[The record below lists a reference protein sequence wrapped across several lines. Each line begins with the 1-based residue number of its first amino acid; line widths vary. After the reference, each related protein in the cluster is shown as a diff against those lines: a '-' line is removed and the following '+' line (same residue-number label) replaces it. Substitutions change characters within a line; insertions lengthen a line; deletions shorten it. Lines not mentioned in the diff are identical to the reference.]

1 VYAGEP
7 DGRRKAVRPI
17 LRTLDCHEN
26 DLKAMGVKR
35 GSKNSEYMCMG
46 CHSEGGTGETIRT
59 ICQRRRK
66 RKVCWQYVSFQP
78 DSDDISRNTVSFTDG
93 PKKMDNIFL
102 VPRPS
107 TPHSCKVNTH
117 DD

>member
-1 VYAGEP
+1 M
-7 DGRRKAVRPI
+7 
-17 LRTLDCHEN
+17 LDRHEN
-26 DLKAMGVKR
+26 DLKVMDVKS
-35 GSKNSEYMCMG
+35 GSKKSECMCMG

-78 DSDDISRNTVSFTDG
+78 DSDDISRNTVSFTNG
-93 PKKMDNIFL
+93 PKKMDNIFF

-107 TPHSCKVNTH
+107 APDSCRVNTH

>member
-1 VYAGEP
+1 VYAGVT
-7 DGRRKAVRPI
+7 DGRRKAVRPV
-17 LRTLDCHEN
+17 LRTLGCHEN

-35 GSKNSEYMCMG
+35 GSKKSEYMCMG

-78 DSDDISRNTVSFTDG
+78 DSNDISKSLTDG
-93 PKKMDNIFL
+93 PKKMDNTFF

-107 TPHSCKVNTH
+107 IPHSFKVNTQ
-117 DD
+117 D